1 MYVFEKN
8 SSSNEKK
15 HDLDA
20 ATIKVYPGANSN
32 IKNQF

>member
-20 ATIKVYPGANSN
+20 AMIKVCPGANSN